1 MPTSELTDAL
11 NPFIGQEQSQSH
23 YSSDQHQYP
32 SQSFHDLPPQSSFPP
47 HRSELEYAI
56 SEPPPPPRYP
66 LVETCIIAILIIANV
81 GPKPIPLI

>member
-11 NPFIGQEQSQSH
+11 NPFIGQEQEQSQSH
-23 YSSDQHQYP
+23 YHQYP
-32 SQSFHDLPPQSSFPP
+32 SQSSNALPPQSSFAP

-66 LVETCIIAILIIANV
+66 LVETCIVAVLIIV
-81 GPKPIPLI
+81 T